1 MATGFIDSGSAGLL
15 DESLF
20 TDKGEAEETGCVKD
34 GLVPEGLNDETE
46 FIISGT
52 EAEGAIGVPDP
63 NELNVGLG
71 GPLSEVLLYGIWLF
85 FWNNWDGEEEK

>member
-1 MATGFIDSGSAGLL
+1 MATGFIDSDNAGLL

-20 TDKGEAEETGCVKD
+20 TDKGEAEEMGCVKD
-34 GLVPEGLNDETE
+34 GLVPEGLNCETE
-46 FIISGT
+46 FIINGM

-63 NELNVGLG
+63 NELNVGFG

-85 FWNNWDGEEEK
+85 FGNS